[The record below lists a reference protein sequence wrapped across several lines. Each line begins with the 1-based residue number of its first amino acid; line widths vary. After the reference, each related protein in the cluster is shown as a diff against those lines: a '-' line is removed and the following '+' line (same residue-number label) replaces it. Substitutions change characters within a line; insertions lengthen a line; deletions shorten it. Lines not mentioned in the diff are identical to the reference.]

1 MPNPWNRCFIALAPD
16 AESRETL
23 ANLPV
28 PDAARRVAY
37 DDLHLT
43 LAFLGAIQAPQGH
56 ALNDALHVLAEP
68 LPALDFQGLALWPSA
83 HHPRV
88 LVARYALAPA
98 LRDMLKGVHGVLRDL
113 DVPIEARPFQPHVT
127 LARLRPDGPPLAAES
142 LALMESLH
150 GVPPLHLETLG
161 MYASQPVENGPR
173 YRALEVVPLV
183 PDFA

>member
-1 MPNPWNRCFIALAPD
+1 MPPPWNRCFIALAPD

-28 PDAARRVAY
+28 PDAVRRVAY

-88 LVARYALAPA
+88 LVARYALAPV
-98 LRDMLKGVHGVLRDL
+98 LQDMLKGLHRVLRELDL
-113 DVPIEARPFQPHVT
+113 PVEARPFQPHVT
-127 LARLRPDGPPLAAES
+127 LARLRPDSPPLAAES
-142 LALMESLH
+142 LQLMESLH
-150 GVPPLHLETLG
+150 GVPPLHLDTVGL
-161 MYASQPVENGPR
+161 YASLPVENGPR
-173 YRALEVVPLV
+173 YRALASVPLV
-183 PDFA
+183 PDFD